1 MSWTTENREVSSA
14 NSLGFKIKLSE
25 RLLINVK
32 KKRGSRVD
40 PWGTPAL
47 TLAHEEYWPF
57 KAILCFLASRKS
69 TIKFLF

>member
-14 NSLGFKIKLSE
+14 NSLGFKIKLPE
-25 RLLINVK
+25 RLCNVK

-47 TLAHEEYWPF
+47 TLAHEENWPF
-57 KAILCFLASRKS
+57 KAIVCFLASRTS